1 MAADDKSPPVIA
13 AMPRRPSQKRG
24 QERVDALLEA
34 ADRLLMEHDPSEIGL
49 YDVAKLAGVPPTSA
63 YHFFPTKDAMFL
75 ALAERYLGK
84 MHDMVDDEVSG
95 GELECW
101 QDLIAIWY
109 HRVVRY
115 FNENLPAR
123 KLFIGSA
130 VGSDI
135 KRMDFRDIQTNAPA
149 MYDVLN
155 RIFEMPYIKDH
166 ELKFIVLVGIYDG
179 IWMSSY
185 AAEGYITPA
194 FAREGLRAGLAY
206 LESFIPRI
214 VPFRAPD

>member
-1 MAADDKSPPVIA
+1 MTADEKSMPAIA

-24 QERVDALLEA
+24 QERVDALLDA
-34 ADRLLMEHDPSEIGL
+34 ADRLLMEHDPGEIGL

-63 YHFFPTKDAMFL
+63 YHFFPTKDAIFL
-75 ALAERYLGK
+75 ALAERYLAK
-84 MHDMVDDEVSG
+84 MHGSVDDEVTG
-95 GELECW
+95 GDLECW
-101 QDLIAIWY
+101 QDLIGIWY

-115 FNENLPAR
+115 FNDNLPAR

-135 KRMDFRDIQTNAPA
+135 KRMDFHDIQTNAPA
-149 MYDVLN
+149 MYETLN
-155 RIFEMPYIKDH
+155 RIFEMPFIKDH

-194 FAREGLRAGLAY
+194 FEREGLRAGLAY
-206 LESFIPRI
+206 LETFIPRI
-214 VPFRAPD
+214 VPFRAPS